1 VRRSRVDQSAE
12 RDTRWARALFIVT
25 AGAVLRLAF
34 AAVIPVFP
42 DEAYY
47 WTWSRHL
54 SAGYF
59 DHPPAIAL
67 LIRLSGDASPLGVR
81 FGTLISG
88 FVAAVT
94 TVAIARRLGG
104 GRAALRAAIVI
115 TALPLAAAGLILATP
130 DSPLLATTALSLYCL
145 IRAFHE
151 PIRSRDSF
159 LWWIATGLALGA
171 AFASKY
177 TSIFLPIA
185 VFIAVLIRPRLRAR
199 LREPGPYAACVVAT
213 LVFLP
218 VLIWNSHHDWV
229 SFLFQVRHGL
239 SAPPGSALLAAWKHE
254 GDFFGGQ
261 AGLVSPIL
269 FVLLAI
275 ATGRSLLRRASDT
288 QFVLAMVALISFVFF
303 IYSALRQRVEPNW
316 PAPAYIPAIVLLA
329 MTSSKR
335 IAKKWFDGG
344 VMLAAAMSVLIYAQA
359 IEPLLPLPAAKDPIA
374 RAFGWTELVAQA
386 DSMATVAKRTTPGTT
401 WLGGD
406 RYQEASE
413 LSLQLPSHP
422 TTFAT
427 NLSGRANQYDL
438 WPGFPNLAHQGDN
451 LLLALDDS
459 DQPHAAV
466 RALLPYFAGA
476 RRGDLVVM
484 RRGAG
489 TIGTR
494 RLWLLVGWRGG
505 WPVVR

>member
-1 VRRSRVDQSAE
+1 
-12 RDTRWARALFIVT
+12 
-25 AGAVLRLAF
+25 
-34 AAVIPVFP
+34 
-42 DEAYY
+42 
-47 WTWSRHL
+47 
-54 SAGYF
+54 
-59 DHPPAIAL
+59 
-67 LIRLSGDASPLGVR
+67 
-81 FGTLISG
+81 
-88 FVAAVT
+88 
-94 TVAIARRLGG
+94 
-104 GRAALRAAIVI
+104 
-115 TALPLAAAGLILATP
+115 
-130 DSPLLATTALSLYCL
+130 
-145 IRAFHE
+145 
-151 PIRSRDSF
+151 
-159 LWWIATGLALGA
+159 
-171 AFASKY
+171 
-177 TSIFLPIA
+177 
-185 VFIAVLIRPRLRAR
+185 
-199 LREPGPYAACVVAT
+199 
-213 LVFLP
+213 
-218 VLIWNSHHDWV
+218 
-229 SFLFQVRHGL
+229 
-239 SAPPGSALLAAWKHE
+239 
-254 GDFFGGQ
+254 
-261 AGLVSPIL
+261 
-269 FVLLAI
+269 LLAI
-275 ATGRSLLRRASDT
+275 ATGRSLMRRASDT
-288 QFVLAMVALISFVFF
+288 QFVLAMVAFISFVFF
-303 IYSALRQRVEPNW
+303 VSSALRQRVEPNW

-344 VMLAAAMSVLIYAQA
+344 VILAAVMSVLIYAQA
-359 IEPLLPLPAAKDPIA
+359 MAPVLPIPAAKDPIA
-374 RAFGWTELVAQA
+374 RAFGWTELIAEA
-386 DSMATVAKRTTPGTT
+386 DSVAKSTTAGTT

-413 LSLQLPSHP
+413 LSLLLPSHP